1 MHKSADHHLVKAI
14 EWNPAAPAE
23 RINDYLLMSK
33 GCSNSYLITSDAGD
47 VVINTGTPGE
57 TGHRARYEA
66 LLGRPLKVAKVVF
79 TQDHFDHIGGWTHFA
94 DPGVE
99 MFAQAEFP
107 RLCAERAA
115 LGAFFAPRGQAVLH
129 ALRPATPPG
138 QTAHVARDLRDLP
151 EPLTL
156 FQDHHVFEVGGRRFE
171 LLSAPSGETLDSLMV
186 WLPKEKVIFTGNW
199 MGALYG
205 ALPHFYTLRGDR
217 DRSVPNFMRELQR
230 LIDLEP
236 ELLVTGHDE
245 PIRGAER
252 IRADMTKLLEAIRH
266 IHDETVKGMAA
277 NKDLWTLMR
286 EIKLP
291 AHLAMAPGRGP
302 VSWYV
307 RAVFEE
313 YTGWFRHESTTELYG
328 VPARTIWPEL
338 AGLAG
343 GPDALAA
350 RAQARLAA
358 DEPVEA
364 LHFVEIALAADPKNP
379 AARRAEIAALE
390 RLIERTEGRTFDEV
404 GWLETQIQRAKAAIG
419 ES

>member
-1 MHKSADHHLVKAI
+1 
-14 EWNPAAPAE
+14 
-23 RINDYLLMSK
+23 
-33 GCSNSYLITSDAGD
+33 
-47 VVINTGTPGE
+47 
-57 TGHRARYEA
+57 
-66 LLGRPLKVAKVVF
+66 
-79 TQDHFDHIGGWTHFA
+79 
-94 DPGVE
+94 
-99 MFAQAEFP
+99 
-107 RLCAERAA
+107 
-115 LGAFFAPRGQAVLH
+115 
-129 ALRPATPPG
+129 
-138 QTAHVARDLRDLP
+138 
-151 EPLTL
+151 LTL
-156 FQDHHVFEVGGRRFE
+156 FQNDHAVEVGGRRFE

-252 IRADMTKLLEAIRH
+252 IRADMTKLLEAIRFL
-266 IHDETVKGMAA
+266 HDETVKGMAA
-277 NKDLWTLMR
+277 HKDLWSLMR
-286 EIKLP
+286 DIKLP
-291 AHLAMAPGRGP
+291 AHLNMAPGRGP

-307 RAVFEE
+307 RAVYEE
-313 YTGWFRHESTTELYG
+313 YTGWFRHDSTTELYG

-338 AGLAG
+338 AVLAG

-364 LHFVEIALAADPKNP
+364 LHFIEIALAADPRHP
-379 AARRAEIAALE
+379 TARSAEIAALE
-390 RLIERTEGRTFDEV
+390 RLIERTGGRTFDEI
-404 GWLETQIQRAKAAIG
+404 GWLETQIARAKAAIG
-419 ES
+419 EL